1 MFFSRKDN
9 REEIDRY
16 KREIDELKSE
26 LAMYKEIASFGV
38 EEGIIAINEGGVVFE
53 NSVVKNNDKI
63 KDKNELI
70 KKLQRADSEIEIDG
84 CIARVKKRNLENGVS
99 IYSLIKEDMLNMK
112 GEDSV
117 LGMHQHSIKGALSE
131 MQKTFDKLLAD
142 LKDMVDEAKDTAEG
156 SSEGLRAISA
166 SNENVNIL
174 FEHMN
179 NAVAISESLAHRST
193 EITSVIS
200 LIEDI
205 AEQTNLL
212 ALNAAIE
219 AARAGEHGRGFA
231 VVADEVR
238 KLAERTQK
246 ATKEIAI
253 VVKSMQQE
261 TSDIQ
266 RSTEETNEIVS
277 DTKERIN
284 SLIDV
289 VRTFQKNANRAMY
302 RAEGI
307 SDLVFVSLAKI
318 DHVIYKNNLYDLLFG
333 GDSAFKEVN
342 HTQCRLGK
350 WYYEGIGKSQFSH
363 TEGYKKLDL
372 PHSIVHNEAN
382 ALAKECI
389 GVEKVCSRDLIV
401 DKVNKIE
408 EGSKDVFRYMDEM
421 LEERGAELMKK
432 AANTLFWERDNK
444 K

>member
-1 MFFSRKDN
+1 MFFSKKDN
-9 REEIDRY
+9 TQEIEGY
-16 KREIDELKSE
+16 KKEIEELKNEIE
-26 LAMYKEIASFGV
+26 LYKEIAKFATQ
-38 EEGIIAINEGGVVFE
+38 EGIVAIKDNQMFFE
-53 NSVVKNNDKI
+53 NDVVRKNSKI
-63 KDKNELI
+63 KDKSEFVRLLLNAKDEM
-70 KKLQRADSEIEIDG
+70 EIEG
-84 CIARVKKRNLENGVS
+84 CTVRIVKKELGENRT
-99 IYSLIKEDMLNMK
+99 IYSLMKEDMLNMK
-112 GEDSV
+112 DKDSV
-117 LGMHQHSIKGALSE
+117 LNMHQHSIKSALFE
-131 MQKTFDKLLAD
+131 FQKTFDRLLGD
-142 LKDMVDEAKDTAEG
+142 LRNMVDESRDTAIG
-156 SSEGLRAISA
+156 SSQGLKEISA
-166 SNENVNIL
+166 SNDNINIL

-266 RSTEETNEIVS
+266 RSTEETNTIVVN
-277 DTKERIN
+277 TKDRIN

-289 VRTFQKNANRAMY
+289 VSAFQKNANRAMY

-318 DHVIYKNNLYDLLFG
+318 DHVVYKNNLYDLLFG
-333 GDSAFKEVN
+333 GVGAFKEVN

-350 WYYEGIGKSQFSH
+350 WYFEGIGKERFSH

-389 GVEKVCSRDLIV
+389 GTEKVCSKALIT
-401 DKVNKIE
+401 DKVKKIE
-408 EGSKDVFRYMDEM
+408 DASKDVFVFMDE
-421 LEERGAELMKK
+421 LLAERAKELMHS
-432 AANTLFWERDNK
+432 AASTLFWEK
-444 K
+444 